1 MKDMNN
7 KEKRSCCYL
16 DKQSFF
22 SQNKTLEGAWANK
35 IIQGDNK
42 DVLNALRTSSFIN
55 QIKNNGGIKLI
66 YIDPP
71 FEVGINHK
79 MKIDIGNSKNQSI
92 GFVAYTDSR
101 GKEKFIQFM
110 RERLLLMRELLSS
123 DGSLYLHCDWRTS
136 GWFRLLLDEIF
147 GENNFINENIWSY
160 KTGGISKRSF
170 AKKHDTIFLYS
181 KSKKYIFNQQL
192 YKSWQKKRYNYS
204 KKYPEYFDEKEG
216 RWYHLAVCRDV
227 WDDIYPIGTENKE
240 RLGYPSQKPEGLLER
255 IIKTSTNEGDI
266 VADFF
271 SGSGTTAAVAER
283 LSRKWII
290 SDIGSKAINVSKN
303 RILNILHDTFKEKE
317 KINSF
322 EILNLTQNKSLGQNS
337 FDFKVK
343 THIHDGKVSFE
354 LSDLVPNFDKL
365 SVQEKKQINLDWS
378 DWSDWLD
385 SWAIDCDLNL
395 SSKSFVANWYS
406 VRKKDDN
413 SIDLK
418 TNYFKY
424 NSGKSKFGVAVTD
437 IFGDTVFKEFFL

>member
-1 MKDMNN
+1 MKDINN
-7 KEKRSCCYL
+7 KKEKNYYHL

-22 SQNKTLEGAWANK
+22 YQNKTLEDTWVNK
-35 IIQGDNK
+35 IIQGDNI
-42 DVLNALRTSSFIN
+42 DVLHALLTSPLID
-55 QIKNNGGIKLI
+55 QIKKNGGIKLI

-71 FEVGINHK
+71 FEVGTNHK
-79 MKIDIGNSKNQSI
+79 MKIDIGNAKNHSI
-92 GFVAYTDSR
+92 GFVAYTDNR
-101 GKEKFIQFM
+101 GKEKFIEFM
-110 RERLLLMRELLSS
+110 RERLVLMRELLSS

-147 GENNFINENIWSY
+147 GENHLINENIWSY

-181 KSKKYIFNQQL
+181 KSTKYIFNQQL
-192 YKSWQKKRYNYS
+192 YKSWQKKKYNYS

-240 RLGYPSQKPEGLLER
+240 RLGYPSQKPESLLER

-271 SGSGTTAAVAER
+271 SGSGTTASVAER
-283 LSRKWII
+283 LCRKWII

-303 RILNILHDTFKEKE
+303 RILNILDDTFKE

-322 EILNLTQNKSLGQNS
+322 EVLNLTKNQSLGQNS
-337 FDFKVK
+337 FDFNVK
-343 THIHDGKVSFE
+343 TNIQDGKVSFE
-354 LSDLVPNFDKL
+354 LNDLVPNFDKL
-365 SVQEKKQINLDWS
+365 PIHEKEEINLNWS
-378 DWSDWLD
+378 DWVD

-406 VRKKDDN
+406 VRKKDDK

-424 NSGKSKFGVAVTD
+424 TLGKSKFGVVVTD
-437 IFGDTVFKEFFL
+437 ILGNTVLKEIFL